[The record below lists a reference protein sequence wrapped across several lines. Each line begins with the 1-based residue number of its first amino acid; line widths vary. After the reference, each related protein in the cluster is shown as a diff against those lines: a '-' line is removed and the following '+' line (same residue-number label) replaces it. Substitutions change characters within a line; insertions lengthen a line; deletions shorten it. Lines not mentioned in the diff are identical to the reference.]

1 VAAEGISKVMNNAV
15 DNPVIQRN
23 IHTIRACLDAHNRQD
38 MKAFDFYAED
48 IEIIEMPTGVTY
60 KGMGS
65 AVAANSTLPANPSIL
80 GRLASRKLPSRQR
93 PGTPDFVPTSNTIS
107 NRQLP

>member
-23 IHTIRACLDAHNRQD
+23 IHTIRASLDAHNRQN

-60 KGMGS
+60 KGMDKC
-65 AVAANSTLPANPSIL
+65 ANWPEWRTAARAAKN
-80 GRLASRKLPSRQR
+80 
-93 PGTPDFVPTSNTIS
+93 
-107 NRQLP
+107 